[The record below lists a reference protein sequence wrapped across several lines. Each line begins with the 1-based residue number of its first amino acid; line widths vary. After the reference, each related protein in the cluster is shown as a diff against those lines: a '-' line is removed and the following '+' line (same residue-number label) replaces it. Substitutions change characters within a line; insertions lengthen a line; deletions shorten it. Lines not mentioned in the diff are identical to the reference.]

1 MVAYRGVFSPKQSGI
16 AASVLLLAG
25 VAFPLR
31 AAEHITLR
39 NGFDLICDHREA
51 AGDHVRLYMTATGPN
66 FMEVSNADIASSEFV
81 ALPAPKDPSPATV
94 NATPAPPPTPAEI
107 HEIAAKAG
115 AAHDLD
121 VELLAS
127 VIRAESNGNV
137 HAVSRTGARGLM
149 QLMPGTASK
158 LGVADSFRADQ
169 NINGG
174 TEYLNS
180 LLERYHDNLALGARS
195 LQRRSCGGGQVPRR
209 PAISRDA
216 PLRGAHH
223 PRLQS
228 PQAGGRSHHDPGGFC
243 RTVLCRQL
251 TIATARVPAQ
261 LTPLERPRMNTK
273 KLLLTIAAALIF
285 VALLVY
291 WKLSNAFPMGHP
303 GPANALRALVEY
315 SLRRAPDLR
324 GFFGACCSVD
334 RLSAAHQASPTALSA
349 GYAGHR
355 VYRRRA
361 ARTCGRPDAPIS
373 CRAAH

>member
-16 AASVLLLAG
+16 AVSVLLLAG
-25 VAFPLR
+25 VAAPLR

-81 ALPAPKDPSPATV
+81 ALSAPKDPSPVSVTV
-94 NATPAPPPTPAEI
+94 TPAPPPTPAEI
-107 HEIAAKAG
+107 HEMAAKAG

-137 HAVSRTGARGLM
+137 HAVSRAGARGLM

-180 LLERYHDNLALGARS
+180 LLERYHDNLALA
-195 LQRRSCGGGQVPRR
+195 L
-209 PAISRDA
+209 
-216 PLRGAHH
+216 
-223 PRLQS
+223 
-228 PQAGGRSHHDPGGFC
+228 
-243 RTVLCRQL
+243 
-251 TIATARVPAQ
+251 
-261 LTPLERPRMNTK
+261 
-273 KLLLTIAAALIF
+273 AA
-285 VALLVY
+285 Y
-291 WKLSNAFPMGHP
+291 NA
-303 GPANALRALVEY
+303 GPAAVDKYRGIPPYRETRLYVARIIHDFN
-315 SLRRAPDLR
+315 RRKLE
-324 GFFGACCSVD
+324 
-334 RLSAAHQASPTALSA
+334 
-349 GYAGHR
+349 
-355 VYRRRA
+355 A
-361 ARTCGRPDAPIS
+361 ARTTTMVASAAPS
-373 CRAAH
+373 SAGN